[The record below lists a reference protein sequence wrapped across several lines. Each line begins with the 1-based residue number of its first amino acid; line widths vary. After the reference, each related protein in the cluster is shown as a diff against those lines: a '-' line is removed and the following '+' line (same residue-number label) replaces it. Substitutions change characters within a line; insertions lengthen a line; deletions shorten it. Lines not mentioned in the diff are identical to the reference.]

1 MKISR
6 HDKMLMFEQE
16 FTALVL
22 AIILSFVFY
31 YLKTEMLLYIIT
43 LLVGFV
49 LYFWMIYEE
58 NVHKTGKKHSYFEYT
73 SSYIMLGQAGLSLGL
88 LSWHLQI
95 SFLIVIFLWISIIMY
110 SVGLSR
116 MILYKAVFPK

>member
-6 HDKMLMFEQE
+6 HDKMLSYEQE

-22 AIILSFVFY
+22 AVILSFVFY
-31 YLKTEMLLYIIT
+31 YFQKEILLYLVT
-43 LLVGFV
+43 LIAGFA
-49 LYFWMIYEE
+49 LYIWMIIEE
-58 NVHKTGKKHSYFEYT
+58 KVHRTGKKHSYFEYT
-73 SSYIMLGQAGLSLGL
+73 SSYIIIGQAALSLGL
-88 LSWHLQI
+88 FAWYLSI

-116 MILYKAVFPK
+116 IILYKAVFPR